1 MQLNS
6 SEDKLGPGEVNA
18 DQIDYLKDLIDEII
32 KSTNAGHNRDLIRR
46 LITQSIRLSED
57 DLDRLDLKILT
68 SALRELRDAF
78 DIFAPFKIRRKLTIF
93 GSARTKVSEDSYQL
107 AKDLACAMATE
118 GWMTVTGGG
127 PGIMEAGMVGAGSNN
142 SFGIGIRLPFE
153 DEGAPSAKAYRV
165 EMKYFF
171 TRKLMLVKESDAFV
185 SLPGG
190 FGTLDETFE
199 LLTLMQTGKAQ
210 LAPLVLLE
218 PPSCKYFELLS
229 DFMREAIEKGGYIS
243 SQDMSLIS
251 FAKDVETAK
260 SIITQF
266 YSNFQS
272 MRFVGNQLVI
282 RVKDKP
288 SESLIELLNEHF
300 QDICKNQPDFRPIEV
315 TYEELRDQDCLDC
328 HRIAFTFNKSS
339 YGRLRKAVDLI
350 NDNSS
355 SPT

>member
-1 MQLNS
+1 MQLNT
-6 SEDKLGPGEVNA
+6 SEEKQSLREVNA
-18 DQIDYLKDLIDEII
+18 GQIDYLKDLVDEII
-32 KSTNAGHNRDLIRR
+32 KSTNASHNRDLIRR
-46 LITQSIRLSED
+46 LITQSVRLGED

-78 DIFAPFKIRRKLTIF
+78 DIFAPFKVRRKLTIF
-93 GSARTKVSEDSYQL
+93 GSARTKAAESSYQL
-107 AKDLACAMATE
+107 AKDLASAMATE

-127 PGIMEAGMVGAGSNN
+127 PGIMEAGMLGAGSEN

-218 PPSCKYFELLS
+218 PPSSRYFELLS
-229 DFMREAIEKGGYIS
+229 DFIREAIEEGGYIS
-243 SQDMSLIS
+243 SQDMNLIS
-251 FAKDVETAK
+251 FSKDINAAKA
-260 SIITQF
+260 IITQF

-272 MRFVGNQLVI
+272 MRFVGDQLVI
-282 RVKDKP
+282 RVKNKP
-288 SESLIELLNEHF
+288 PESLIDMLNENF
-300 QDICKNQPDFRPIEV
+300 QDICKDQPDFRPIET
-315 TYEELRDQDCLDC
+315 TYEELRDQDCLHC
-328 HRIAFTFNKSS
+328 HRLAFTFNKSS
-339 YGRLRKAVDLI
+339 YGRLRKAIDLI
-350 NDNSS
+350 NEISS
-355 SPT
+355 SLA